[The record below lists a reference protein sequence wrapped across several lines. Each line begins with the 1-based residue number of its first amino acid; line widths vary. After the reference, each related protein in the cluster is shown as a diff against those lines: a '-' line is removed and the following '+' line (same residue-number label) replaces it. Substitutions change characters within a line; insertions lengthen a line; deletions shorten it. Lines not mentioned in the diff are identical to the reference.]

1 MNNAAEAAAQAGAQ
15 AAVVDFARLLAEMQ
29 RVGHAV
35 TAQTASVN
43 EHGDALGAI
52 TARLAALEANGAG
65 QAPRGSGPG
74 IQDRPRHPELPDFA
88 ADDGQLPPPEAGA
101 DDDDEIS
108 HASTADVAADLRA
121 CVGEPDPLY
130 KHMHERRFLPASWQ
144 RIFNNLS
151 KDASL
156 SMHDILLCNVIIGSV
171 RAVAETLDV
180 TSTYYST
187 MPPDAK
193 KAFGELYYKLL
204 ELQGDY
210 SMALDELLLR
220 STHTTIQARSVT
232 AAARAK
238 RSGPTATC
246 NGVAFA
252 SPAIADLYAN
262 IQAKQAEDALK
273 SFAKS
278 VDKTSRPAKDDDD
291 ATDKNAAKVAAQAK
305 EITALRQRAVRMEAT
320 INKLDPQALKD
331 LKTLKTAKKPAGAAP
346 RAPAAAKT
354 GAAKDAAPP
363 SES

>member
-15 AAVVDFARLLAEMQ
+15 AAVVDFARLFAEMQ
-29 RVGHAV
+29 RVGNAV
-35 TAQTASVN
+35 TAQTASVD
-43 EHGDALGAI
+43 EHRDALGAI
-52 TARLAALEANGAG
+52 TARLAALEASGAG
-65 QAPRGSGPG
+65 QAPRVSGPG
-74 IQDRPRHPELPDFA
+74 IQDRPRHPDLPDFA
-88 ADDGQLPPPEAGA
+88 GDDGQLPPLEAGA

-108 HASTADVAADLRA
+108 HASTADAAVDLLA
-121 CVGEPDPLY
+121 CVGESDPLY

-144 RIFNNLS
+144 HIFNNLS

-156 SMHDILLCNVIIGSV
+156 SKDDILLCNVIIGSV

-180 TSTYYST
+180 TSTHYSS

-220 STHTTIQARSVT
+220 SRHTTIQARSVT

-238 RSGPTATC
+238 RSGSTTTC

-262 IQAKQAEDALK
+262 IQCKQAEDALK

-278 VDKTSRPAKDDDD
+278 ADKTSRPAKDDDD

-346 RAPAAAKT
+346 RAPVAAKT